1 MKQSDLNEILTKH
14 KRWIKN
20 EEGGEPADLQVA
32 DLRDADLQRA
42 DLRSANLRGANLRS
56 ANLRYANLRSANL
69 QRADLRDADLRGA
82 DLQVA
87 DLRDADL
94 DYSCFPLWCG
104 SKGMKIDR
112 RLFLQLLAH
121 ICAVDVEDEECKQ
134 VQAQLTPLAIQSHVA
149 EFLLGEWKERV
160 K

>member
-14 KRWIKN
+14 KRWLSY
-20 EEGGEPADLQVA
+20 EEGGEPADLQGA
-32 DLRDADLQRA
+32 DLRY
-42 DLRSANLRGANLRS
+42 

-69 QRADLRDADLRGA
+69 RSANLRGADLRGA
-82 DLQVA
+82 DLQ
-87 DLRDADL
+87 RADL

-104 SKGMKIDR
+104 SEGMKIDR

-121 ICAVDVEDEECKQ
+121 VCAVDVDDEECKQ

>member
-20 EEGGEPADLQVA
+20 EEGGEP
-32 DLRDADLQRA
+32 
-42 DLRSANLRGANLRS
+42 
-56 ANLRYANLRSANL
+56 
-69 QRADLRDADLRGA
+69 A

-160 K
+160 E

>member
-1 MKQSDLNEILTKH
+1 MNTDELKTMLEKH
-14 KRWIKN
+14 KLWLDD
-20 EEGGEPADLQVA
+20 EEGGK
-32 DLRDADLQRA
+32 RA
-42 DLRSANLRGANLRS
+42 DLEDANLEG
-56 ANLRYANLRSANL
+56 
-69 QRADLRDADLRGA
+69 
-82 DLQVA
+82 A

-121 ICAVDVEDEECKQ
+121 VCAVDVDDEECKQ

>member
-14 KRWIKN
+14 KRWLSY
-20 EEGGEPADLQVA
+20 EEGGEPADLQGA
-32 DLRDADLQRA
+32 DLRYANLRYA
-42 DLRSANLRGANLRS
+42 DLRSANLRGAYLRCADLRC
-56 ANLRYANLRSANL
+56 ANLRD
-69 QRADLRDADLRGA
+69 ADLRDADLRGA
-82 DLQVA
+82 NLRGA
-87 DLRDADL
+87 DLLDADL

-121 ICAVDVEDEECKQ
+121 VCAVDVDDEECKQ